1 MPVLLLL
8 SFLLL
13 SSCKAAKPELVSLLG
28 KRDSGSQA
36 PANSGNGRTVVG
48 ASVVS
53 VGTFNVRSRVAETPQ
68 GTVGTSTN
76 FRVRSNVQL

>member
-1 MPVLLLL
+1 MTRLLFL

-28 KRDSGSQA
+28 KRDSGSLA

-48 ASVVS
+48 AGIGSTS
-53 VGTFNVRSRVAETPQ
+53 NFSVRSRVAETPQ
-68 GTVGTSTN
+68 GTVGTSPN